1 MTVIFALA
9 YRNKAN
15 FSTTHAQSDD
25 MHYLFVSGCSVTA
38 TAAAIGA
45 AGVPEAGLVTM
56 VIVLTAV
63 GLPTDDIGLI
73 VAVDWFL

>member
-1 MTVIFALA
+1 MSRGQLLSRLLC
-9 YRNKAN
+9 Y
-15 FSTTHAQSDD
+15 
-25 MHYLFVSGCSVTA
+25 GCSITA